1 MIGVLWSVLQ
11 TLPEKRFL
19 SMNPL
24 HISSIHQALR
34 LERHRTDV
42 ERLKFGDDDGQIHV
56 PTVQG
61 IPGLNKLIGSKQI
74 DSSPEDGEEQ
84 ILR

>member
-1 MIGVLWSVLQ
+1 
-11 TLPEKRFL
+11 
-19 SMNPL
+19 MNSL
-24 HISSIHQALR
+24 LISSIHQVLR
-34 LERHRTDV
+34 LEPHQTDV
-42 ERLKFGDDDGQIHV
+42 ERLKFGDDGQIHV

-84 ILR
+84 ILRSCLLLKHRKRETTRA